1 VEQITQLLV
10 KWGDGDRTALDK
22 LMPLLYDELH
32 KLAAAY
38 LRRERNHHSLQP
50 TALINEMYMRLI
62 EQKSGRWQNRAQFFG
77 LTAKLMRNILVDH
90 ARQQQAAKR
99 GGPHYCLSLSKADRI
114 GSKPEVEMLALDEA
128 LTDLARTH
136 PEHSRVVE
144 LRFFGG
150 LTIEETAAALG
161 LSHATVER
169 EWSFARAWLRRALRT

>member
-1 VEQITQLLV
+1 MELITQLLV

-62 EQKSGRWQNRAQFFG
+62 EQRSGTWQNRAQFFG
-77 LTAKLMRNILVDH
+77 LTARLMRNILVDH

-114 GSKPEVEMLALDEA
+114 GSKPEVDMLALDEA

-150 LTIEETAAALG
+150 LTIEETAAALD

-169 EWSFARAWLRRALRT
+169 EWSFARAWLRRALST